1 MCIKVYHNS
10 RWSKSRDVIQLLRDN
25 NIDFTIIEY
34 LKKPL
39 STKSL
44 TKICKLLA
52 IEPDGLIRKND
63 SNFKALGINLSNMN
77 FDQIIELI
85 SNNPKIMERPIITNK
100 TAGIIGRPPELVKKL
115 I

>member
-10 RWSKSRDVIQLLRDN
+10 SWSKSRDVIQLLRDN

-39 STKSL
+39 SAKTL

-52 IEPDGLIRKND
+52 IEPDGIIRHND
-63 SNFKALGINLSNMN
+63 SSFKALDINLSNMN
-77 FDQIIELI
+77 FNQIIELI

>member
-1 MCIKVYHNS
+1 MCITVYHNN

-25 NIDFTIIEY
+25 NIDFEIIEY

-39 STKSL
+39 STKTL
-44 TKICKLLA
+44 AKICKLLA

-63 SNFKALGINLSNMN
+63 SNYKALGVNVLNMN

>member
-1 MCIKVYHNS
+1 MCITVYHNN

-39 STKSL
+39 SAKTL

-52 IEPDGLIRKND
+52 IEPDGIIRHND
-63 SNFKALGINLSNMN
+63 SSFKALDINLSNMN
-77 FDQIIELI
+77 FNQII
-85 SNNPKIMERPIITNK
+85 
-100 TAGIIGRPPELVKKL
+100 
-115 I
+115 

>member
-1 MCIKVYHNS
+1 MCI
-10 RWSKSRDVIQLLRDN
+10 LLILQHDLENIEINISDLHCN
-25 NIDFTIIEY
+25 NIYFTIIEY

>member
-1 MCIKVYHNS
+1 
-10 RWSKSRDVIQLLRDN
+10 
-25 NIDFTIIEY
+25 
-34 LKKPL
+34 
-39 STKSL
+39 
-44 TKICKLLA
+44 
-52 IEPDGLIRKND
+52 
-63 SNFKALGINLSNMN
+63 MN

>member
-39 STKSL
+39 SAKTL

-52 IEPDGLIRKND
+52 IEPDGIIRHND
-63 SNFKALGINLSNMN
+63 SSFKALDINLSNMN
-77 FDQIIELI
+77 FNQIIELI

-100 TAGIIGRPPELVKKL
+100 SAGIIGRPPELVKKL

>member
-1 MCIKVYHNS
+1 MCITVYHNN

-39 STKSL
+39 SAKTL

-52 IEPDGLIRKND
+52 IEPDGLIRRND
-63 SNFKALGINLSNMN
+63 TNFKSLDINLSNMN
-77 FDQIIELI
+77 III
-85 SNNPKIMERPIITNK
+85 NNIR
-100 TAGIIGRPPELVKKL
+100 
-115 I
+115 

>member
-1 MCIKVYHNS
+1 M
-10 RWSKSRDVIQLLRDN
+10 RDN

-39 STKSL
+39 SAKTL

-52 IEPDGLIRKND
+52 IEPDGIIRHND
-63 SNFKALGINLSNMN
+63 SSFKALNMNLSNMN
-77 FDQIIELI
+77 FNQIIELI

>member
-1 MCIKVYHNS
+1 MCITVYHNN

-39 STKSL
+39 SAKTL

-52 IEPDGLIRKND
+52 IEPDGIIRHND
-63 SNFKALGINLSNMN
+63 SSFKALDINLSNMN
-77 FDQIIELI
+77 FNQIIELI

-100 TAGIIGRPPELVKKL
+100 SAGIIGRPPELVKKL

>member
-1 MCIKVYHNS
+1 M
-10 RWSKSRDVIQLLRDN
+10 RDN

-34 LKKPL
+34 LKNPL
-39 STKSL
+39 TTKTLS
-44 TKICKLLA
+44 KICKLLA
-52 IEPDGLIRKND
+52 IAPHRLIRHND
-63 SNFKALGINLSNMN
+63 SNFKALDINLSNMN
-77 FDQIIELI
+77 FNQIIELI

>member
-1 MCIKVYHNS
+1 MSITVYHNN
-10 RWSKSRDVIQLLRDN
+10 RWRKSRDVIQLLRDN

-39 STKSL
+39 SAKTL

-52 IEPDGLIRKND
+52 IEPDGIIRHND
-63 SNFKALGINLSNMN
+63 SSFKDLDSNLSNMN
-77 FDQIIELI
+77 FNQIIELI

-100 TAGIIGRPPELVKKL
+100 TAGIIGRPPELLKKL

>member
-1 MCIKVYHNS
+1 MCITVYHNN
-10 RWSKSRDVIQLLRDN
+10 RWGKSRDVIQLLRDN

-52 IEPDGLIRKND
+52 IEPDALIRKND
-63 SNFKALGINLSNMN
+63 TNFKALGINLSNMN

-85 SNNPKIMERPIITNK
+85 SNNPKICLLYTSDAADE
-100 TAGIIGRPPELVKKL
+100 
-115 I
+115 